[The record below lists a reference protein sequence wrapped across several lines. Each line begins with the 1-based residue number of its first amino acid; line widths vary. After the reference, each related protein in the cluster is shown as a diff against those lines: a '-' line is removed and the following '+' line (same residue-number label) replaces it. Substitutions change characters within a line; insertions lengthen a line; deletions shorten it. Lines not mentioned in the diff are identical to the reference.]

1 MAEESIVPKPVMVL
15 GDALRPI
22 SRKTEKRMLEVP
34 ARTDRQ
40 EDILEFVS
48 RHLDRIADDTDA
60 LTDELNGD
68 VRNAIGAEGN
78 DAAIWR
84 AAGRFE
90 MCIERLLDSYDEVR
104 RAKGDARDA
113 PGLLL
118 LGDIYREL
126 LDQARAWLN
135 EILDFVDDPIEALHS
150 RGLATE
156 GDVDLTIS
164 LTLEAPP
171 QTDSLV
177 RWGRQRAEDLSRPG
191 WDYPDDPRVEAA
203 NHDGRRRDYGVLALV
218 LSAFGL
224 GWLTGGD
231 DE

>member
-1 MAEESIVPKPVMVL
+1 MAEESIVPKPMTVL

-22 SRKTEKRMLEVP
+22 SGKMENRMLEMP
-34 ARTDRQ
+34 AGRQ
-40 EDILEFVS
+40 WRGDTLEFVL
-48 RHLDRIADDTDA
+48 RHLKRIKTDLRA
-60 LTDELNGD
+60 LIDELNGD
-68 VRNAIGAEGN
+68 LRNAVADGD

-113 PGLLL
+113 PGLAL
-118 LGDIYREL
+118 LGDSYREL
-126 LDQARAWLN
+126 LDETWAWMG
-135 EILDFVDDPIEALHS
+135 EILDFVDDPIETLRK

-156 GDVDLTIS
+156 GDIHLSFRLQLDS
-164 LTLEAPP
+164 PP
-171 QTDSLV
+171 QFDSLV
-177 RWGRQRAEDLSRPG
+177 SWGTKRAEEGSWPG
-191 WDYPDDPRVEAA
+191 WDYSDDPQVEAV
-203 NHDGRRRDYGVLALV
+203 NHGGRRRDYGVLALV

-224 GWLTGGD
+224 GWLVGGD

>member
-22 SRKTEKRMLEVP
+22 SREMEKRMLEVP
-34 ARTDRQ
+34 ARTERQ
-40 EDILEFVS
+40 EDILKFVS
-48 RHLDRIADDTDA
+48 RHLGRVGDDVVA

-68 VRNAIGAEGN
+68 LRNAIAAGDN
-78 DAAIWR
+78 SAAIWR
-84 AAGRFE
+84 ATGRFE
-90 MCIERLLDSYDEVR
+90 MCVERLLDSYDEVR
-104 RAKGDARDA
+104 RVKGDARDA

-118 LGDIYREL
+118 LSDIYRER
-126 LDQARAWLN
+126 LDQARAWLD
-135 EILDFVDDPIEALHS
+135 EVLDFVDDPIATLRK

-164 LTLEAPP
+164 LTLEASP
-171 QTDSLV
+171 QMDSLV
-177 RWGRQRAEDLSRPG
+177 RWGKQRAEELSRSG
-191 WDYPDDPRVEAA
+191 WDYPDGGEVETAK
-203 NHDGRRRDYGVLALV
+203 HGGRRRDYGVLALM

-224 GWLTGGD
+224 GWLMGGD